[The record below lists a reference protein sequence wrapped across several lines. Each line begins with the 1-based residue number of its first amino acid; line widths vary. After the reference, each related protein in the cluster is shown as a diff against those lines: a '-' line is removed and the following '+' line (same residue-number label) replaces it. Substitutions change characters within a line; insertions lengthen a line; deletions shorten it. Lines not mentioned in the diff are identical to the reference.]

1 MGFVPSLLGG
11 RRQKNVGSIALTDDE
26 KGQLYE
32 QDPTRHADD
41 STNEKA
47 RRRRSLTKSPEQQD
61 RHAVGHW
68 APHPGLIRSLRGL
81 LYLVTSGAAL
91 ATAGMCI
98 AVVYYYNTHG
108 PVIKPAWGSLI
119 AVIVFGILTPGVL
132 FGTLLVT
139 PRLFRTGSVPDIV
152 NQTRT
157 ELLSLFAL
165 AAIWISGALALACDL
180 RGKENCLW
188 DGYYHYPKPSD
199 FDNVC
204 NRINYSVA
212 LAYTTFGLCA
222 LTMSVVWLIT
232 IYILLF
238 LDQEVL
244 TEKTNSLGTRAYLA
258 RTRAIQQRRILR
270 AARTSGISNSA
281 PFNSRASPP
290 SSFSPRPEDDEE
302 AVDAFRPRGSS
313 PVPAVSAGGVFAS
326 RQIPRSSTRPPI
338 VEEEIG
344 APMSIT
350 SSGGLRSPSLGGRE
364 SNPSS
369 GGGSRDR
376 ESMVRFADAGE
387 DDEGEEEPNRR
398 TSMFSG
404 REKHRESG
412 VEEEA
417 MDPFQD
423 PRGGYYGY
431 EDERAFAD
439 SRGGSLRV

>member
-1 MGFVPSLLGG
+1 MGFLPSILGRKSKKDRG
-11 RRQKNVGSIALTDDE
+11 NIALSDDE
-26 KGQLYE
+26 KGQIYE
-32 QDPTRHADD
+32 RDFTRPED
-41 STNEKA
+41 SGEK
-47 RRRRSLTKSPEQQD
+47 RRRRSLTKSPDQQD
-61 RHAVGHW
+61 RKRGHW
-68 APHPGLIRSLRGL
+68 APHPGLIRSLRAL

-98 AVVYYYNTHG
+98 AVVYYYNHVG

-119 AVIVFGILTPGVL
+119 ACIVFGILTPGVL

-139 PRLFRTGSVPDIV
+139 PRLFRSGSVPDIV
-152 NQTRT
+152 NQTRM

-165 AAIWISGALALACDL
+165 SAIWISGALALACDL

-270 AARTSGISNSA
+270 AAQTAGVSIAG
-281 PFNSRASPP
+281 PFNSRRASPP
-290 SSFSPRPEDDEE
+290 SSFTPRDERDSDQTRTLE
-302 AVDAFRPRGSS
+302 AGPM
-313 PVPAVSAGGVFAS
+313 AGGTFAS
-326 RQIPRSSTRPPI
+326 RAIPKGVRPP
-338 VEEEIG
+338 VVHEE
-344 APMSIT
+344 
-350 SSGGLRSPSLGGRE
+350 LGGPMMIGGSTPLARRE
-364 SNPSS
+364 SNPSRT
-369 GGGSRDR
+369 SRDR
-376 ESMVRFADAGE
+376 ESMVRFAGDE
-387 DDEGEEEPNRR
+387 DEENRGATNR
-398 TSMFSG
+398 QSVLSED
-404 REKHRESG
+404 RD
-412 VEEEA
+412 EA
-417 MDPFQD
+417 MDPFEDQ
-423 PRGGYYGY
+423 RGGYYGY
-431 EDERAFAD
+431 EDERGFGAQ
-439 SRGGSLRV
+439 RGGVLRV

>member
-1 MGFVPSLLGG
+1 MGFLPSVIGG
-11 RRQKNVGSIALTDDE
+11 KNKRTQGSIALTDDE
-26 KGQLYE
+26 KGQRYE
-32 QDPTRHADD
+32 RD
-41 STNEKA
+41 STRPLDDGEKPA
-47 RRRRSLTKSPEQQD
+47 RRRSLTKSPDQRD
-61 RHAVGHW
+61 RAVGHW
-68 APHPGLIRSLRGL
+68 APHPGLIRSLRAL
-81 LYLVTSGAAL
+81 LYLVTSGSAL

-98 AVVYYYNTHG
+98 AVVYYYNHVG

-139 PRLFRTGSVPDIV
+139 PRLFRTGSVPDMV
-152 NQTRT
+152 NQTRV

-165 AAIWISGALALACDL
+165 SAIWISGALALACDL

-270 AARTSGISNSA
+270 AARQSGVSTA
-281 PFNSRASPP
+281 GPFNSRASPP
-290 SSFSPRPEDDEE
+290 SSFSPRVDEGVNPAE
-302 AVDAFRPRGSS
+302 AGPM
-313 PVPAVSAGGVFAS
+313 AGGVFAS
-326 RQIPRSSTRPPI
+326 RAIPNMSSSSSSAAPPWSSSASAAANARRPP
-338 VEEEIG
+338 VLEEE
-344 APMSIT
+344 
-350 SSGGLRSPSLGGRE
+350 LGGPMMVGGSAPVERAA
-364 SNPSS
+364 SNPSRL
-369 GGGSRDR
+369 SRDR
-376 ESMVRFADAGE
+376 ESMVRFAGDGAGG
-387 DDEGEEEPNRR
+387 EGEGNRR
-398 TSMFSG
+398 SVLSA
-404 REKHRESG
+404 
-412 VEEEA
+412 EERDEA
-417 MDPFQD
+417 MDPFEDQ
-423 PRGGYYGY
+423 RGGYYGY
-431 EDERAFAD
+431 EDERGFGAH
-439 SRGGSLRV
+439 RGGALHV

>member
-1 MGFVPSLLGG
+1 MGFIPSVFGG
-11 RRQKNVGSIALTDDE
+11 KRKNNGSIALTDDE

-32 QDPTRHADD
+32 QDSTRPIQ
-41 STNEKA
+41 SEKGS
-47 RRRRSLTKSPEQQD
+47 RRRSISKSPDQQD
-61 RHAVGHW
+61 RHVGHW
-68 APHPGLIRSLRGL
+68 APHPGLIRSLRAL
-81 LYLVTSGAAL
+81 LYLVTSGASL

-98 AVVYYYNTHG
+98 AVVYYYNHVG

-139 PRLFRTGSVPDIV
+139 PRLFRSGSVPDIV
-152 NQTRT
+152 NQARM

-165 AAIWISGALALACDL
+165 SAIWISGALALACDL

-199 FDNVC
+199 FDDVC

-238 LDQEVL
+238 LDQEAL

-270 AARTSGISNSA
+270 AARTSGVSTSG
-281 PFNSRASPP
+281 PFNSRTSPP
-290 SSFSPRPEDDEE
+290 SSFTPRDDDDLVAE
-302 AVDAFRPRGSS
+302 AGPM
-313 PVPAVSAGGVFAS
+313 AGGVFAS
-326 RQIPRSSTRPPI
+326 RAVPRTRPP
-338 VEEEIG
+338 VTEEN
-344 APMSIT
+344 
-350 SSGGLRSPSLGGRE
+350 LGGPMMIGGSAPLSHRD

-369 GGGSRDR
+369 RSRDR
-376 ESMVRFADAGE
+376 ESMVRFA
-387 DDEGEEEPNRR
+387 GEEEEAGGNRQ
-398 TSMFSG
+398 TMMSEE
-404 REKHRESG
+404 REEP
-412 VEEEA
+412 
-417 MDPFQD
+417 MDPFEDQ
-423 PRGGYYGY
+423 RGGYYGY
-431 EDERAFAD
+431 EDERGFGAQ
-439 SRGGSLRV
+439 RGSFIRV